1 MAQKHWIGLIGAL
14 VSLAVLAPASALA
27 ASGVTVIGAENE
39 TLATFKT
46 AKCTKGKPGKKG
58 RSFYADAI
66 STNGQYELTAA
77 IILEFTGFHD
87 YDLTL
92 GPDAGPFLTFAKK
105 GTKGDQGTFSNLYA
119 PPYPVPGFGQ
129 INFSANGKQVGMG
142 FGPAMWSRDAAKAV
156 VVAGGL
162 ECKYRAKKKR

>member
-14 VSLAVLAPASALA
+14 LSLAMLAPASALA
-27 ASGVTVIGAENE
+27 APGVTVIGEDN
-39 TLATFKT
+39 TVLATFKT
-46 AKCTKGKPGKKG
+46 AKCSKGKPSKKG
-58 RSFYADAI
+58 KSFYADAI

-92 GPDAGPFLTFAKK
+92 GPDAGPFISLAKK
-105 GTKGDQGTFSNLYA
+105 GADSAQGTYSNLFA

-129 INFSANGKQVGMG
+129 IKFSANGKQVGIG
-142 FGPAMWSRDAAKAV
+142 FAPAMWSRDASNAV
-156 VVAGGL
+156 VLAGGL